1 MLQEK
6 VLKTIEENSL
16 IEKNDK
22 VIVGVSGGPDSMCL
36 LDTLYDLK
44 EKLQIKIIVCHI
56 NHGIRKEADEETLYV
71 QEYCKNHNIPCYV
84 KKENVKKLADE
95 QKLGTEEMGRR
106 IRYEFFEE
114 VAVKEKANK
123 IATAHTINDNVET
136 VLMNLLRGSAVSG
149 LKGIEIKRDALID
162 TQNENL
168 KQIKYVSKNITKKE
182 NKQKAKLEIAY
193 IRPIRECTRA
203 QIEEYCKEKKLN
215 PKIDKSNLEN
225 IYTRNK
231 IRNKLIP
238 YLQEEFNPNI
248 IETINRLSD
257 LAKEDEEYFTQIV
270 NKEYETLKIGENENE
285 IILDL
290 KKFNILPKVI
300 KTRLL
305 LYSINKV
312 VGTTNGIAKIH
323 LEDII
328 KLCNNNIGNKY
339 LSPHKN
345 IKIFVK
351 KGKIFLSKQS
361 RASVRKALK

>member
-16 IEKNDK
+16 IQKNDK
-22 VIVGVSGGPDSMCL
+22 VIVGVSGVPDSMCL

-44 EKLQIKIIVCHI
+44 EKLQIEIIVCHI

-84 KKENVKKLADE
+84 KRENVKKLANE
-95 QKLGTEEMGRR
+95 QKLGTEEMGRK

-114 VAVKEKANK
+114 IAIKEKANK

-149 LKGIEIKRDALID
+149 LKGIEIKRDIVL
-162 TQNENL
+162 
-168 KQIKYVSKNITKKE
+168 
-182 NKQKAKLEIAY
+182 IAY
-193 IRPIRECTRA
+193 IRPIRECTRTE
-203 QIEEYCKEKKLN
+203 IEEYCKEKNLN